1 MAVEAQDRNHSQ
13 HHPYPFSKK
22 GRAMAGAAAEQR
34 DDAESEVV
42 DRRSS
47 PIARY
52 PRRFAR

>member
-1 MAVEAQDRNHSQ
+1 
-13 HHPYPFSKK
+13 
-22 GRAMAGAAAEQR
+22 MAGDVAKPR